1 MSGRRAHRRW
11 GRRPSTGGGVDRLKM
26 SARQAAMLGCN
37 NNIFSNKINYSCIAV
52 ELKTIVKGSQIEK
65 GPKHLASFLVSQI
78 HNLSHAESLF
88 E

>member
-1 MSGRRAHRRW
+1 
-11 GRRPSTGGGVDRLKM
+11 M

-88 E
+88 ESLGQLAIYAGLTRVEPPMTQLNE